1 MGYASDRTSSAQLVV
16 RRISQQPTYR
26 EKALALVEMHRDE
39 GITFHDAVG
48 ALRDERG
55 SMEWA
60 QLRLGVLGGVPQL
73 DAPESRARALRLR
86 REIERGAR
94 TLRVEDIARAL
105 RESND
110 HFGRARLLLRMQI
123 DEEARPNL

>member
-1 MGYASDRTSSAQLVV
+1 MNRV
-16 RRISQQPTYR
+16 
-26 EKALALVEMHRDE
+26 E

-48 ALRDERG
+48 ALRDVWG
-55 SMEWA
+55 SMVWA